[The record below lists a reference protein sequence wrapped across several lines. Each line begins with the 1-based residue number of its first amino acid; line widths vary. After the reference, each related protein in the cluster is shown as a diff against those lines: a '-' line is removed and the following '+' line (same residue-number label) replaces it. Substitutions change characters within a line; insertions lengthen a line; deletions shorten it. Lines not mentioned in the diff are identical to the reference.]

1 MTTAAKGVYFE
12 DLSVGQ
18 EASLANTVSE
28 ADIVAFA
35 DISGDRNPV
44 HLDAQY
50 AATTLLERIARH
62 AVGSLYLGG
71 GRHEAAGAITS
82 RRR

>member
-1 MTTAAKGVYFE
+1 MATAAKGVYFE

-50 AATTLLERIARH
+50 AATTSRR
-62 AVGSLYLGG
+62 
-71 GRHEAAGAITS
+71 TS
-82 RRR
+82 RMLSAPISRRWSA